1 MSRGGR
7 QAADWVEAAWRR
19 GARFDAWTELFLEDA
34 WRSAASDVGIDPAEI
49 AQAQWDTSRV
59 MPWAHIS
66 TGVTT
71 RYLALER
78 KRAAAETTT
87 PDCTFEKCTGCG
99 ACQALDCDN
108 MLAGVRSMPSA
119 PAEAAGGA
127 EVDGAPAEA
136 AAGEV
141 DGAPASVAAGEA
153 VGAPASEVAPVG
165 AEVDGA
171 PAHAVA
177 ALVSVEAATASP
189 AAAEVSGN
197 DGSAEATSAECPLP
211 ASEGGAR

>member
-1 MSRGGR
+1 M
-7 QAADWVEAAWRR
+7 
-19 GARFDAWTELFLEDA
+19 
-34 WRSAASDVGIDPAEI
+34 
-49 AQAQWDTSRV
+49 
-59 MPWAHIS
+59 
-66 TGVTT
+66 TT

-108 MLAGVRSMPSA
+108 VLAGVRSMPSA

-141 DGAPASVAAGEA
+141 DGAPAFVAAGEA

-197 DGSAEATSAECPLP
+197 DSSAEAASDECPLP

>member
-7 QAADWVEAAWRR
+7 RAADWVEAAWRR
-19 GARFDAWTELFLEDA
+19 GARFDAWTELFLEEA
-34 WRSAASDVGIDPAEI
+34 WRRAASDVGIDPAEI

-78 KRAAAETTT
+78 KRAAAEITT

-108 MLAGVRSMPSA
+108 VLAGIRSIPSA

-141 DGAPASVAAGEA
+141 DGAPA
-153 VGAPASEVAPVG
+153 
-165 AEVDGA
+165 
-171 PAHAVA
+171 HAVA
-177 ALVSVEAATASP
+177 ALVSVGAATASP